1 MGNCFRR
8 RNDQT
13 TEADDAIHGAVH
25 KVDEAAIHPP
35 QTEGENLIIKMWVY
49 LFILK
54 YTRILTQKEVL
65 WISKD
70 QSEK

>member
-35 QTEGENLIIKMWVY
+35 QTEGENLIIKM
-49 LFILK
+49 
-54 YTRILTQKEVL
+54 
-65 WISKD
+65 
-70 QSEK
+70 